1 MFYLR
6 YHYYRV
12 YFPMMAIARYQAA
25 IGREHEPD
33 VSGAGHPDPGP
44 AQPLPLDF
52 P

>member
-1 MFYLR
+1 VFYLR

-12 YFPMMAIARYQAA
+12 YFPMMALARYRAA
-25 IGREHEPD
+25 VGRELGRTTP
-33 VSGAGHPDPGP
+33 ALATRIP